1 MEKANDEMM
10 LRTRFRAALL
20 GGAIGDAL
28 GRPREGQQHLRF
40 SPPWHVDDYQPAPD
54 YVGGPVGTITDD
66 TQLTMVVAESL
77 IANGQLDP
85 EDLARRLA
93 AWLPVGRGM
102 DKATQRAV
110 ERLAGGV
117 PWDQAGEPSAGN
129 GAAAR
134 AAPIGLLRFRQ
145 RDLLRREARLSAIP
159 TQSEP
164 MGIAGAVAMATAT
177 AWLLTREPGHWTVDG
192 FIGAVQAAIKG
203 IEQEPLAERR
213 DPTVRT
219 TLHDR
224 IGKIPKLLRQPPE
237 RALSTLYNGA
247 YVLESL
253 PSALYS
259 FLRSPDDMEQVLLL
273 AANGTVDADS
283 VAAMAGTLAGALGGE
298 AAIPERLL
306 PQLEYRED
314 LIDLAD
320 KLHALATTE

>member
-1 MEKANDEMM
+1 MENTSDNLT

-28 GRPREGQQHLRF
+28 GRPREGQLRF
-40 SPPWHVDDYQPAPD
+40 GPPWHVDDYQPSDD
-54 YVGGPVGTITDD
+54 YAGGPIGRVTDD

-77 IANGQLDP
+77 IANRQLDP
-85 EDLARRLA
+85 EDLARRFA
-93 AWLPVGRGM
+93 AWLPVARGA
-102 DKATQRAV
+102 DKATIRAV
-110 ERLAGGV
+110 ERLAGGIA
-117 PWDQAGEPSAGN
+117 WDQAGERNTGN
-129 GAAAR
+129 GAAVR

-145 RDLLRREARLSAIP
+145 RDLLRREARISAIL
-159 TQSEP
+159 THSEP
-164 MGIAGAVAMATAT
+164 MAVAGAVAMATAT
-177 AWLLTREPGHWTVDG
+177 AWLLTREPGSWTVDG

-203 IEQEPLAERR
+203 VEQEPLAERR
-213 DPTVRT
+213 DPTVLT

-224 IGKIPKLLRQPPE
+224 IGKIPRLLRQPPE
-237 RALSTLYNGA
+237 RALRSLYNGA

-253 PSALYS
+253 PSALYC

-306 PQLEYRED
+306 PQLEYRDE